1 MPIPARPTAHF
12 IVIQTDFAFGL
23 FKGPFNGPPAPS
35 HLHHGGQRRR
45 VWCKNDVRRQRRGTP
60 PPPAYQEPPAPVRL
74 PRRGQ
79 GQPTPVI
86 PARPFRPVTCTQPLP
101 ALRRQRRQDVF
112 DLVLPTRPPDIFFA
126 RDRQDIGV
134 VLLF

>member
-1 MPIPARPTAHF
+1 MPIPARPTAYL
-12 IVIQTDFAFGL
+12 IMIQTDFAFGL

-45 VWCKNDVRRQRRGTP
+45 VWRKNDVRRQRRGIAQT
-60 PPPAYQEPPAPVRL
+60 PAYQEPAAPVRL

-86 PARPFRPVTCTQPLP
+86 PARPFGPVASAQPLL
-101 ALRRQRRQDVF
+101 ALRPQRRQDAF
-112 DLVLPTRPPDIFFA
+112 DLVLPTRPPDI
-126 RDRQDIGV
+126 
-134 VLLF
+134 